1 LTTTLFIIAADVISL
16 GRCLKHAEDE
26 GTSHIIV
33 LCKYKIEM
41 DEEQVLSILRLPATT
56 VNMKLI
62 FFMDIRRSVLL
73 IEEIG
78 ENHQPVTSQ

>member
-1 LTTTLFIIAADVISL
+1 MIAADVISL

-62 FFMDIRRSVLL
+62 FFMDI
-73 IEEIG
+73 
-78 ENHQPVTSQ
+78 NF